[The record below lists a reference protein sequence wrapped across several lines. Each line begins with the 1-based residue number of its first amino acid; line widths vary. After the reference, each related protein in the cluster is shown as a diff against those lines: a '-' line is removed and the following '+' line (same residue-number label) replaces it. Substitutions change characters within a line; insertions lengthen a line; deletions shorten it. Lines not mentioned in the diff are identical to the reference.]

1 MEGKINFGDQSVQAM
16 DGTVRRIKLKANQ
29 SIRVVFTSEDVISRL
44 RHYKKGAGYRRCLS
58 YTGFC
63 PACIAADSESGPLYS
78 KDIKRAIEV
87 FAANIFVYDTTPDCA
102 TLNSGIGSVH
112 LFNFGAD
119 KFTQIRTIK
128 TMYGS
133 LIGLDLMITCTDEQ
147 FQKYS
152 IQAYPPQMSF
162 YQTMPEVKAFVDK
175 AFKDQAYPLDK
186 MAAKEVDAKQMV
198 IDFGLNPMILET
210 PEAKQ
215 FLNMA
220 PAGQPATV
228 QPVPNMAPQA
238 PTAQATVA
246 QAPVAQAPVA
256 PAAPTAAPIP
266 PQPQA
271 VPQAPVAPQA
281 TSAPMA
287 AQTAQAAPA
296 PQAQAA
302 QQAPAKTVDMSS
314 LLDEL

>member
-29 SIRVVFTSEDVISRL
+29 SIRVVFISEDVISRL

-102 TLNSGIGSVH
+102 TLNSGIGAVH

-220 PAGQPATV
+220 PAAQPATA
-228 QPVPNMAPQA
+228 QPAPNLAP
-238 PTAQATVA
+238 
-246 QAPVAQAPVA
+246 QAPVA
-256 PAAPTAAPIP
+256 PQAPTAAPIP
-266 PQPQA
+266 PQAPA
-271 VPQAPVAPQA
+271 APAAPQAPVAQQA
-281 TSAPMA
+281 PAAAPA
-287 AQTAQAAPA
+287 APAAAPAAPAAPA
-296 PQAQAA
+296 PQAPTA
-302 QQAPAKTVDMSS
+302 QPAAKTVDMSS

>member
-29 SIRVVFTSEDVISRL
+29 SVRAVFISEDVISRL

-63 PACIAADSESGPLYS
+63 PACIAADEASGPLYS

-102 TLNSGIGSVH
+102 TLNGGIGSVH

-133 LIGLDLMITCTDEQ
+133 LVGLDLMITCTDEQ

-152 IQAYPPQMSF
+152 IQAYPPNMSF
-162 YQTMPEVKAFVDK
+162 YQTMPEVKAFIDK
-175 AFKDQAYPLDK
+175 SFKDQSYPLDK

-198 IDFGLNPMILET
+198 IDFGLNPMILEM
-210 PEAKQ
+210 PEAKK

-220 PAGQPATV
+220 PAAQPAVV
-228 QPVPNMAPQA
+228 QPTPNMAPQA
-238 PTAQATVA
+238 PSAAQATPQAPIAAPATQQAQAVPESAPQAPAVA
-246 QAPVAQAPVA
+246 HAAAPQAPAVAPVAA
-256 PAAPTAAPIP
+256 TEP
-266 PQPQA
+266 P
-271 VPQAPVAPQA
+271 
-281 TSAPMA
+281 
-287 AQTAQAAPA
+287 
-296 PQAQAA
+296 
-302 QQAPAKTVDMSS
+302 KTVNMSS

>member
-63 PACIAADSESGPLYS
+63 PACIAADQESGPLYS

-175 AFKDQAYPLDK
+175 AFKDQSYPLDK

-220 PAGQPATV
+220 PEGQPATV

-238 PTAQATVA
+238 PVA
-246 QAPVAQAPVA
+246 QAPVAQVPVA
-256 PAAPTAAPIP
+256 PSAQTAAPIP
-266 PQPQA
+266 PQAQA
-271 VPQAPVAPQA
+271 APQAPVAPQA
-281 TSAPMA
+281 PSAPDS
-287 AQTAQAAPA
+287 QQAPSAPA
-296 PQAQAA
+296 PQAPAA
-302 QQAPAKTVDMSS
+302 QPAPAKTVDMSS

>member
-29 SIRVVFTSEDVISRL
+29 SIRVVFISEDVISRL

-102 TLNSGIGSVH
+102 TLNSPIGAVH

-228 QPVPNMAPQA
+228 QPTPNMAPQA
-238 PTAQATVA
+238 PAAPAAAPTAQTA
-246 QAPVAQAPVA
+246 APMPPQA
-256 PAAPTAAPIP
+256 PAAPAA
-266 PQPQA
+266 
-271 VPQAPVAPQA
+271 PQAPVAPQA
-281 TSAPMA
+281 QAAAPA
-287 AQTAQAAPA
+287 AAPAAPA
-296 PQAQAA
+296 PQAPTA
-302 QQAPAKTVDMSS
+302 QPAAKTVDMSS

>member
-63 PACIAADSESGPLYS
+63 PACIAADQDSGPLYS

-175 AFKDQAYPLDK
+175 AFKDQSYPLDK

-220 PAGQPATV
+220 PEGQPATV
-228 QPVPNMAPQA
+228 QQVPNMAP
-238 PTAQATVA
+238 

-256 PAAPTAAPIP
+256 PSAQTAAPIP
-266 PQPQA
+266 PQAQA
-271 VPQAPVAPQA
+271 APQAPVAPQA
-281 TSAPMA
+281 PSAPN
-287 AQTAQAAPA
+287 AQQAPSSPA
-296 PQAQAA
+296 PQAPAA
-302 QQAPAKTVDMSS
+302 QPAPAKTVDMSS

>member
-1 MEGKINFGDQSVQAM
+1 LA
-16 DGTVRRIKLKANQ
+16 
-29 SIRVVFTSEDVISRL
+29 
-44 RHYKKGAGYRRCLS
+44 

-102 TLNSGIGSVH
+102 TLNSPIGAVH

-220 PAGQPATV
+220 PAGQPATA
-228 QPVPNMAPQA
+228 QPAPNLAP
-238 PTAQATVA
+238 
-246 QAPVAQAPVA
+246 QAPVA
-256 PAAPTAAPIP
+256 PAAAPAALIP
-266 PQPQA
+266 PQAPA
-271 VPQAPVAPQA
+271 APQAPVAPQA
-281 TSAPMA
+281 PA
-287 AQTAQAAPA
+287 AAPA
-296 PQAQAA
+296 APPAAPGPQAPAA
-302 QQAPAKTVDMSS
+302 QPAAKTVDMSS